1 MPSPFERYAGARHTR
16 SQEECAIASRVRGC
30 RFGPASERKSR
41 NGKVGEGQKVQPLS
55 RVRQPL
61 PHDRRAAR
69 DGDGDDLSDCA
80 ARTPQRGH
88 RQKPQEAGGSSAEPP
103 SPSPRR
109 PRALSADRVCGARRQ
124 QVARRTSCRRLVFL
138 LLAAHHDQVAPVL
151 RRGPSSGGTS
161 LHIGEPQLAVPVEW
175 DPAFFVG
182 SHLHITFFY
191 GRA

>member
-1 MPSPFERYAGARHTR
+1 MTAAQRAMATAMIYPIAPRER
-16 SQEECAIASRVRGC
+16 
-30 RFGPASERKSR
+30 R
-41 NGKVGEGQKVQPLS
+41 NKDTAKK
-55 RVRQPL
+55 
-61 PHDRRAAR
+61 AAR
-69 DGDGDDLSDCA
+69 GWRFFCGA
-80 ARTPQRGH
+80 
-88 RQKPQEAGGSSAEPP
+88 P

-109 PRALSADRVCGARRQ
+109 PRALSADRVRGARRQ

-175 DPAFFVG
+175 DPEFFVG
-182 SHLHITFFY
+182 SHPHITFFY